1 MAPYD
6 PPVDHYSELDVSWA
20 SDEDIFGFIG
30 LKGRR
35 FYWLSRILGLSYLWF
50 DEKRKVLEIWG
61 PYYVHENQQ
70 SAHLIS
76 AELEHFIET
85 RQNEASH
92 VGGTRGEREETGAY
106 VMV

>member
-76 AELEHFIET
+76 AELEHFIKT